1 LPCQLQQVLAAAEAV
16 VAATWVAAAVSGALL
31 VGALALRQPS
41 TVAAFEQHRLSGV
54 RTLPAEVLV
63 DQASHLDSIMVVLA
77 CLPAGRRDSLAQSV
91 DPQGHMSA
99 GPLQLLGNQTA

>member
-1 LPCQLQQVLAAAEAV
+1 LVLLCQLQQVLAAAVAV
-16 VAATWVAAAVSGALL
+16 VAAGVSGALL

-41 TVAAFEQHRLSGV
+41 TVAAFAQHRLSEV

-63 DQASHLDSIMVVLA
+63 DQASHRDSMMVVLA
-77 CLPAGRRDSLAQSV
+77 CLPSGRRDSLAQSV
-91 DPQGHMSA
+91 DPQRNMSA